1 MESGF
6 RRWCRR
12 LTILVGCAV
21 ASPAHSMDMISGLF
35 GGGDEEKA
43 AAAEPEKTDGGHGGG
58 GGADAEGG
66 SVDDSVYMQIDSL
79 TAPVIVRQRVRAH
92 IMLTLSLE
100 VPSLS
105 DKSTVAR
112 AMPRLRDAM
121 LRDLYAAPIVREEDT
136 GLIDMDG
143 LRDRMI
149 QVARA
154 TIGKELVKDIMIIRA
169 IRSS

>member
-12 LTILVGCAV
+12 LTILVGCAI

-35 GGGDEEKA
+35 GGGGEEEA
-43 AAAEPEKTDGGHGGG
+43 HAEAKPAGDHGGGHGGG
-58 GGADAEGG
+58 DGAASG
-66 SVDDSVYMQIDSL
+66 SVDDSVYIQIDSL

-92 IMLTLSLE
+92 ILLTLSLE
-100 VPSLS
+100 VPSIS

-121 LRDLYAAPIVREEDT
+121 LRDLYATPIVREDDS
-136 GLIDMDG
+136 GHLDMET
-143 LRDRMI
+143 LRERMI

-154 TIGKELVKDIMIIRA
+154 TIGTDLVKDILIVRA
-169 IRSS
+169 MRSS

>member
-12 LTILVGCAV
+12 LTILVGCAI
-21 ASPAHSMDMISGLF
+21 ASPAQSMDMISGLF
-35 GGGDEEKA
+35 GGGGEERA
-43 AAAEPEKTDGGHGGG
+43 AAGPETSDDMGGGHGGG
-58 GGADAEGG
+58 GEGG
-66 SVDDSVYMQIDSL
+66 AVDDSVYMQIDSL

-92 IMLTLSLE
+92 ILLTLSLE
-100 VPSLS
+100 VPSVS

-121 LRDLYAAPIVREEDT
+121 LRDLYAAPIVREDDT
-136 GLIDMDG
+136 GLIDMET
-143 LRDRMI
+143 LRERMI

-154 TIGKELVKDIMIIRA
+154 TIGTDLVKDILIVRA

>member
-1 MESGF
+1 MESAF

-12 LTILVGCAV
+12 LTMVVCCAV
-21 ASPAHSMDMISGLF
+21 ASPAHSMDMISGLL
-35 GGGDEEKA
+35 GGGEAGEEQA
-43 AAAEPEKTDGGHGGG
+43 AAAPEKDDGQG
-58 GGADAEGG
+58 GGAAGEAL
-66 SVDDSVYMQIDSL
+66 DDSVYMQIDSL

-92 IMLTLSLE
+92 ILLTLSLE

-136 GLIDMDG
+136 GHLDMEG
-143 LRDRMI
+143 LRERMI

-154 TIGKELVKDIMIIRA
+154 TIGKDLVKDILIVRA
-169 IRSS
+169 MRSS